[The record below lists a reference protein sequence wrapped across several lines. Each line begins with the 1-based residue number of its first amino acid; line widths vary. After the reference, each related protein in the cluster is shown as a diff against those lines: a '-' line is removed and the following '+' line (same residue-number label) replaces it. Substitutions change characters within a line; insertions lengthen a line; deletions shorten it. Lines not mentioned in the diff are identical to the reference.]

1 MVDILVW
8 RISTQE
14 VLARLTGFHRRAV
27 SCLKFS
33 PSGSK
38 LLSVGQDDQHS
49 IAVYDWANQV
59 LLGAARSGSDK
70 VHDASW
76 KSDSEFMTVGAKL
89 AQFFV
94 LNGKNIAAKRGTTRQ
109 VQGRLGQHLCATYAF
124 NGTMCLTGNETG
136 EILHWAGSTL
146 TEALPAHEGPVW
158 QILCIEN
165 ETKIVSGG
173 RDCRLFFW
181 DKQMNKVN

>member
-1 MVDILVW
+1 MHQDDVISLAVHPGKDIAATGQKAARGKSKMVDILVW

-38 LLSVGQDDQHS
+38 LLSIGQDDQHS

-59 LLGAARSGSDK
+59 LLSTARAGSDK

-76 KSDSEFMTVGAKL
+76 KSESEFMTVGAKL
-89 AQFFV
+89 AQFFT
-94 LNGKNIAAKRGTTRQ
+94 LNGKNIRAKRGATAPDIRRQ
-109 VQGRLGQHLCATYAF
+109 VQGALGQHLCSTYAF
-124 NGTMCLTGNETG
+124 NGTMCLTGNATG
-136 EILHWAGSTL
+136 EIL
-146 TEALPAHEGPVW
+146 
-158 QILCIEN
+158 
-165 ETKIVSGG
+165 
-173 RDCRLFFW
+173 
-181 DKQMNKVN
+181 